1 MPRLHPRVLDVGGAF
16 SVFSGPYVEGIQEVP
31 EGFWR
36 AGERHEGE
44 LEETVKWYVRL

>member
-1 MPRLHPRVLDVGGAF
+1 MLDVGGAF

-44 LEETVKWYVRL
+44 LEETMK

>member
-31 EGFWR
+31 EGVL
-36 AGERHEGE
+36 EGMKE
-44 LEETVKWYVRL
+44 NLRKL

>member
-36 AGERHEGE
+36 AWRRTWGNCEVVR
-44 LEETVKWYVRL
+44 ETL